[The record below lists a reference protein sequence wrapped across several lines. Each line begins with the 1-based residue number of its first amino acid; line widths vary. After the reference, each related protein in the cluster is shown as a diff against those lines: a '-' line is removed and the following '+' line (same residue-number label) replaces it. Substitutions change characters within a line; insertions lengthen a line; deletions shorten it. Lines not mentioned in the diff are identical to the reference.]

1 LFSEKLE
8 GPKNCRIL
16 QCKRV
21 AYKDFVKSKKKV
33 LETGRTFIKAQMAV
47 VLCTGWNE
55 GLLAT
60 RLLILQSA
68 GHEVHQARTQ
78 SEVLSACEQYQF
90 DVVVIGQT
98 VTNRMKVLIVG
109 LVREHCP
116 GVKILELYQPHLG
129 RIVTDADAWLEVP
142 ADVPNDLAERV
153 SQLADPE
160 SAMQ

>member
-1 LFSEKLE
+1 
-8 GPKNCRIL
+8 
-16 QCKRV
+16 
-21 AYKDFVKSKKKV
+21 
-33 LETGRTFIKAQMAV
+33 M
-47 VLCTGWNE
+47 VLCTGWDQ

-60 RLLILQSA
+60 RTLILQSA

-98 VTNRMKVLIVG
+98 LSTKMKQVIFD
-109 LVREHCP
+109 LVKERCP

-129 RIVTDADAWLEVP
+129 RMVADADAWLEVP
-142 ADVPNDLAERV
+142 ADVPKDLAERV

-160 SAMQ
+160 SARE